1 MSHTMT
7 VEYVI
12 RNNKGEEVARFQD
25 LAEARRYD
33 RVLTAAEQLFE
44 LFRDIPALSGVD
56 DAVMDEVSFQIARRS
71 GEVIPIL
78 SRIGRE
84 KTAGGRSEKQAPERE
99 AESREAP
106 AASGTPE
113 RGNAAPA
120 AADAPEPGES
130 GRGKVRGSRSKAA

>member
-44 LFRDIPALSGVD
+44 LFREIPALSGVD

-71 GEVIPIL
+71 GEVMPIL

-84 KTAGGRSEKQAPERE
+84 KASGGRGEKQAP
-99 AESREAP
+99 
-106 AASGTPE
+106 AAAGDTEP
-113 RGNAAPA
+113 GNAAA
-120 AADAPEPGES
+120 AAEEMPES
-130 GRGKVRGSRSKAA
+130 GDRVRGRSRSKAA

>member
-44 LFRDIPALSGVD
+44 LFREIPALSGVD

-71 GEVIPIL
+71 GEVMPIL

-84 KTAGGRSEKQAPERE
+84 KASGGRGEKQVPERE
-99 AESREAP
+99 TESREAS
-106 AASGTPE
+106 AAAGDTEP
-113 RGNAAPA
+113 GNAAA
-120 AADAPEPGES
+120 AAAEMPES
-130 GRGKVRGSRSKAA
+130 GDRIRGRSRSKAA

>member
-44 LFRDIPALSGVD
+44 LFREIPALSGVD

-71 GEVIPIL
+71 GEVMPIL

-84 KTAGGRSEKQAPERE
+84 KASGGRGEKQVPERE

-106 AASGTPE
+106 GDPE
-113 RGNAAPA
+113 PGNAAA
-120 AADAPEPGES
+120 AAAEMPESGES
-130 GRGKVRGSRSKAA
+130 ARGRSRGSRSRAA

>member
-44 LFRDIPALSGVD
+44 LFREIPALSGVD

-71 GEVIPIL
+71 GEVMPIL

-84 KTAGGRSEKQAPERE
+84 KASGGRSEKQVPERE
-99 AESREAP
+99 AESREDP
-106 AASGTPE
+106 AASGAQE
-113 RGNAAPA
+113 SGSA
-120 AADAPEPGES
+120 AAEAAEMPECGES
-130 GRGKVRGSRSKAA
+130 TRGRSRGSRNKAA